1 MGVAYKHVLIHY
13 TFSTLSSVLKFAPVS
28 KAMPTSKVSLWRA
41 SLVDAAACGCSSMWM
56 QQHVDA
62 AGCYPSTLLHVKTVV
77 YMKIFI
83 EIIL

>member
-41 SLVDAAACGCSSMWM
+41 SLVDAA
-56 QQHVDA
+56 
-62 AGCYPSTLLHVKTVV
+62 GCYPSTLLHMKTVV